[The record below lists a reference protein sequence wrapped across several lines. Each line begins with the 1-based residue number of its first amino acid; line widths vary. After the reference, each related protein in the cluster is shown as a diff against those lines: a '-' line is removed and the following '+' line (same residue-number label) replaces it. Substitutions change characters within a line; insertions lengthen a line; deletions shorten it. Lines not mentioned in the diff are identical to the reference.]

1 MTKYWQRYMAI
12 YVYIIY
18 VIIIMDRGVLGI
30 DIQKLKLNK
39 IVYYK
44 YKKNIYLFYNDYIFS
59 FL

>member
-1 MTKYWQRYMAI
+1 
-12 YVYIIY
+12 
-18 VIIIMDRGVLGI
+18 MDRGILGI